1 MRMLTVSLKENIEM
15 VKEELNSE
23 EQFFEK
29 AVQTERFVKKYRT
42 PLIAIVTATVLAVIT
57 ASAYNL
63 YTQNKIDASNTA
75 LNILLQNPADT
86 AAKDELQNLNP
97 KLYDVWTLSNALK
110 TKDKAALNS
119 LQSSKALVV
128 ADLAQYEL
136 AAMDNDEKALQ
147 NYSQKSGA
155 LLKDL
160 AVIEAAVLLIEKGE
174 KEAAH
179 NKLAMIS
186 LNSPVYKL
194 AQSLSHYGIK

>member
-1 MRMLTVSLKENIEM
+1 MSLKENIEM
-15 VKEELNSE
+15 VKDELNSE

-29 AVQTERFVKKYRT
+29 AVQTERFVKKYKK
-42 PLIAIVTATVLAVIT
+42 PLIAIVSAAVLAVIT
-57 ASAYNL
+57 ASAYNI

-75 LNILLQNPADT
+75 LNVLLQNPADT
-86 AAKDELQNLNP
+86 AAQEELKSLNP

-110 TKDKAALNS
+110 TKDKAALS
-119 LQSSKALVV
+119 ALQSSKALVV

-136 AAMDNDEKALQ
+136 AAMGEDEKALES
-147 NYSQKSGA
+147 YAQKSGA

-179 NKLAMIS
+179 NKLSMIS

>member
-1 MRMLTVSLKENIEM
+1 MSLKENIEM

>member
-29 AVQTERFVKKYRT
+29 AVQTERFVKKYKT
-42 PLIAIVTATVLAVIT
+42 PLIAIITATVLAVVT
-57 ASAYNL
+57 ATAYNV
-63 YTQNKIDASNTA
+63 YTQNKIEASNTA
-75 LNILLQNPADT
+75 LNVLLQNPADV
-86 AAKDELQNLNP
+86 AAKDELKNLNP

-119 LQSSKALVV
+119 LQNSKALVV

-136 AAMDNDEKALQ
+136 AAMDNDEKALAS
-147 NYSQKSGA
+147 YSQKNGA

-160 AVIEAAVLLIEKGE
+160 AVIEAAVLLMEKGE
-174 KEAAH
+174 KDAAH